1 MDPAPW
7 INAAGDI
14 MARDP
19 RQPLLNSFA
28 GRWPTHRRNCDLSA
42 NQPRIPR
49 VADLLTTRYSQTAEP
64 NLRSQHSLT

>member
-1 MDPAPW
+1 MDSAPW

-28 GRWPTHRRNCDLSA
+28 GRWPKASPQLRSERESA
-42 NQPRIPR
+42 MDTAR
-49 VADLLTTRYSQTAEP
+49 VADLLTIHKPAEP
-64 NLRSQHSLT
+64 NLRCQDFLT